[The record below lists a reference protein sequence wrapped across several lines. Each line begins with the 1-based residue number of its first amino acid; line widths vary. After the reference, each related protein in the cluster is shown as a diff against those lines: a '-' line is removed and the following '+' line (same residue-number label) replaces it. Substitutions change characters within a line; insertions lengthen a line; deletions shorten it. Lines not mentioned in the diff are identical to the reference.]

1 MNKTVVSGQWSVVS
15 KYKSGLTSKWAIA
28 VCLCAVLVMQAKAFA
43 ADPAARTI
51 MEDVYRQ
58 DNAHDISMR
67 ASFQIFDKQGQ
78 STKKEFN
85 LKRLGLPGDS
95 KTLVVFTAPKEIR
108 GLALLSIDEKGAN
121 ERQYM
126 YVPAQQRVRSVATQ
140 ERTARFLGTDFTFE
154 DIGERVL
161 DDFNYRLLGNGE
173 TMDGH
178 KTTKVEATPVDPT
191 RSQYKSIYFWVA
203 QDAPVILFAEFYDP
217 QGQKVRVMHATD
229 IKRENG
235 IWGARNTEMATVAD
249 GTRTVLR
256 IDEVKF
262 NTKPDE
268 KLFTPDGLAGALGP
282 DKSK

>member
-1 MNKTVVSGQWSVVS
+1 M
-15 KYKSGLTSKWAIA
+15 A
-28 VCLCAVLVMQAKAFA
+28 VCVCAVLAMQARAFA
-43 ADPAARTI
+43 AGPDARTI
-51 MEDVYRQ
+51 MENVYRQ
-58 DNAHDISMR
+58 GAAQDISMR

-78 STKKEFN
+78 SVKKEFN
-85 LKRLGLPGDS
+85 LKRVGAPGDS

-108 GLALLSIDEKGAN
+108 GVALLSINQKGVNGGAN
-121 ERQYM
+121 EKQYM
-126 YVPAQQRVRSVATQ
+126 YIPAQQRTRSVATQ

-161 DDFNYRLLGNGE
+161 DDFSYKLLGDAE
-173 TMDGH
+173 VIDGH
-178 KTTKVEATPVDPT
+178 KTYKVEATPVDAS

-203 QDAPVILFAEFYDP
+203 RDAPVILFAEFYGA
-217 QGQKVRVMHATD
+217 QGQKVRVLHATD

-235 IWGARNTEMATVAD
+235 AWGARNTEMATVAD
-249 GTRTVLR
+249 GTRTVLH

-268 KLFTPDGLAGALGP
+268 TLFTPDGLTGALGP